1 MDDRA
6 ELVAGRVL
14 RCRYD
19 SQSLDSPQGTKWRVI
34 RIVAGPH
41 MHIKFKQ
48 GEIIT
53 VQDLTDPDQPGRE
66 KAFYVHRF
74 LRRCTIEASP
84 RFNRSQPGARR
95 VSWDD
100 EGDAP
105 AAPSA
110 SSSASSARGVG
121 VQQRP
126 TKRRRRTRIDET
138 SCNFYDSGDS
148 SGEETE

>member
-1 MDDRA
+1 
-6 ELVAGRVL
+6 
-14 RCRYD
+14 
-19 SQSLDSPQGTKWRVI
+19 
-34 RIVAGPH
+34 
-41 MHIKFKQ
+41 
-48 GEIIT
+48 
-53 VQDLTDPDQPGRE
+53 
-66 KAFYVHRF
+66 
-74 LRRCTIEASP
+74 
-84 RFNRSQPGARR
+84 